1 MRNYKARRT
10 IGNNE
15 KHMVYYLHTRKNIP
29 LALGWDFLEIAQITN
44 EDRILQTKMKCIN
57 TTIANSTLYH
67 CVLII
72 LKVMIKAYLVH
83 IYRYNCVVIF

>member
-44 EDRILQTKMKCIN
+44 EDRHLSIYVGLIN
-57 TTIANSTLYH
+57 D
-67 CVLII
+67 
-72 LKVMIKAYLVH
+72 
-83 IYRYNCVVIF
+83 